1 MAKILPVFLPF
12 ASCGNKCIFCDQQAI
27 SGVKAEN
34 NLIILAE
41 NQIKTWLSYGTSY
54 DEIAFYGGLLNMIF
68 FGGASALF
76 FAMAS
81 HKRIRRIP
89 FLIIYA
95 DRLGIYKQR
104 NGDYHTINY
113 ADVKKFRLVKIHS
126 SKMIAVDYKT
136 APLIHKFDGAS
147 DLKQNIMNFNFNEIG
162 AIENIPVHN
171 LTMKGKDICDILNR
185 RLNCWQ
191 VRPAE

>member
-1 MAKILPVFLPF
+1 MKLTDKNSEIRIYQGVWKNTFYAICCLAF
-12 ASCGNKCIFCDQQAI
+12 AIVGY
-27 SGVKAEN
+27 
-34 NLIILAE
+34 LIII
-41 NQIKTWLSYGTSY
+41 NPSTKWPTKI
-54 DEIAFYGGLLNMIF
+54 FGGLLNMIF

-171 LTMKGKDICDILNR
+171 LTMKGKEICDILNR

>member
-1 MAKILPVFLPF
+1 
-12 ASCGNKCIFCDQQAI
+12 
-27 SGVKAEN
+27 
-34 NLIILAE
+34 
-41 NQIKTWLSYGTSY
+41 
-54 DEIAFYGGLLNMIF
+54 
-68 FGGASALF
+68 
-76 FAMAS
+76 
-81 HKRIRRIP
+81 
-89 FLIIYA
+89 
-95 DRLGIYKQR
+95 
-104 NGDYHTINY
+104 
-113 ADVKKFRLVKIHS
+113 
-126 SKMIAVDYKT
+126 MIAVDYKT

>member
-1 MAKILPVFLPF
+1 MKLTDKNSEIRIYQSVWENTFYAICCLAF
-12 ASCGNKCIFCDQQAI
+12 AIVGY
-27 SGVKAEN
+27 
-34 NLIILAE
+34 LIII
-41 NQIKTWLSYGTSY
+41 NPSTKWPTKI
-54 DEIAFYGGLLNMIF
+54 FGGLLNMIF

-171 LTMKGKDICDILNR
+171 LTMKGKEICDILNR

>member
-1 MAKILPVFLPF
+1 MKLTDKNSEIRIYQSVWKNTFYAICCLAF
-12 ASCGNKCIFCDQQAI
+12 AIVGY
-27 SGVKAEN
+27 
-34 NLIILAE
+34 LIII
-41 NQIKTWLSYGTSY
+41 NPSTKWPTKI
-54 DEIAFYGGLLNMIF
+54 FGGLLNMIF

-136 APLIHKFDGAS
+136 APLIHKFDPKTPYRNS
-147 DLKQNIMNFNFNEIG
+147 DSTKPVL
-162 AIENIPVHN
+162 AIRKLSRKLPDSIVVP
-171 LTMKGKDICDILNR
+171 ILY
-185 RLNCWQ
+185 
-191 VRPAE
+191 AM